1 LRPMSSTSSA
11 CRCATGVRR
20 LFGRDR
26 GDDVM
31 LTSAVSSARLLP
43 RGPYL
48 ATTAPRVE
56 SVQRPSVLARPPHTS
71 QQLSLFGPPGG
82 RR

>member
-1 LRPMSSTSSA
+1 
-11 CRCATGVRR
+11 
-20 LFGRDR
+20 
-26 GDDVM
+26 M

-43 RGPYL
+43 RSASYVA
-48 ATTAPRVE
+48 ATTPRVE
-56 SVQRPSVLARPPHTS
+56 TAQRPSVLARPLHMP

>member
-1 LRPMSSTSSA
+1 MSSMSSA

-20 LFGRDR
+20 RSGPDR

-43 RGPYL
+43 RGGSYVAAP
-48 ATTAPRVE
+48 TPRVDIA
-56 SVQRPSVLARPPHTS
+56 QRPSVLARPLHMPR
-71 QQLSLFGPPGG
+71 QLSLFGPPGG

>member
-1 LRPMSSTSSA
+1 
-11 CRCATGVRR
+11 
-20 LFGRDR
+20 
-26 GDDVM
+26 M

-43 RGPYL
+43 HGGSYF
-48 ATTAPRVE
+48 ATPTPRVE
-56 SVQRPSVLARPPHTS
+56 VVQRPSVLARPPHLS